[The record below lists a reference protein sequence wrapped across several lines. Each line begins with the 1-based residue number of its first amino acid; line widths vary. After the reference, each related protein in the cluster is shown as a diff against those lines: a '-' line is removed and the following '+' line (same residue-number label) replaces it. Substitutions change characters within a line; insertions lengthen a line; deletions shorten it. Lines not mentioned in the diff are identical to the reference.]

1 MGKVSPVSKHVALY
15 RNAAILSLS
24 ITLPCYV
31 VAMVVSFSGYSGP
44 PVLGHVL
51 AIPGMVVFPGGLA
64 MSCLSR
70 LIPVNDLMAF
80 FVLLP
85 LCACTI
91 NALVALFIAWIIA
104 RLRDRRITQQDGAAS
119 GNQPIRLET
128 NRTSPAAGSRR

>member
-1 MGKVSPVSKHVALY
+1 MSKHVALY

-64 MSCLSR
+64 MSSLSR
-70 LIPVNDLMAF
+70 LIPVDDLMAF
-80 FVLLP
+80 FVLFP
-85 LCACTI
+85 FCACTI
-91 NALVALFIAWIIA
+91 NVLVALCIAWIIA
-104 RLRDRRITQQDGAAS
+104 CLRDRRITQQFGA
-119 GNQPIRLET
+119 GNSHR
-128 NRTSPAAGSRR
+128 AGQ